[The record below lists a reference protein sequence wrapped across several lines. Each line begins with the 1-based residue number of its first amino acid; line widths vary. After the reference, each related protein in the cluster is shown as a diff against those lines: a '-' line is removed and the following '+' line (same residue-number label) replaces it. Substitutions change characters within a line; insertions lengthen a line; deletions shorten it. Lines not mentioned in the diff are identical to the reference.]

1 MTFTR
6 LHSLL
11 SHLVFVRFVI
21 LIFHYYVS
29 LVFVYIKQHFLFNS
43 ITIICSFKFT
53 STATYQTLH
62 FSYLVDR
69 SFILIFNGSFILIT
83 FRRIPFLLSCLIF
96 VTFDFLICN
105 AILSLHLIK
114 VPPSS
119 SYLVFVEIIILIC
132 NDHHVILIFI
142 LLRQHFLIKHYLHHL
157 SLQVYIHSYNRACC
171 YTRILVIQNY
181 GLTTKIQ

>member
-11 SHLVFVRFVI
+11 SHLVFVGFVI

-29 LVFVYIKQHFLFNS
+29 LVFVYIKQHFLFNRF
-43 ITIICSFKFT
+43 TIICSFKFT

-83 FRRIPFLLSCLIF
+83 FRTYSFSSFLPHICYIRFPYLQCHIILTFNQSSSLIF
-96 VTFDFLICN
+96 LPGICWN
-105 AILSLHLIK
+105 HYPDLQWSCYPDLHPLETAFSYQTL
-114 VPPSS
+114 PPSS
-119 SYLVFVEIIILIC
+119 VASS
-132 NDHHVILIFI
+132 
-142 LLRQHFLIKHYLHHL
+142 LHTQ
-157 SLQVYIHSYNRACC
+157 LQ
-171 YTRILVIQNY
+171 
-181 GLTTKIQ
+181 

>member
-29 LVFVYIKQHFLFNS
+29 LVFVYIKQHFLFNRL
-43 ITIICSFKFT
+43 
-53 STATYQTLH
+53 TATYQTLH
-62 FSYLVDR
+62 FSYLVDI

-83 FRRIPFLLSCLIF
+83 FRRIPFLLSYLIF

-132 NDHHVILIFI
+132 NDHVILIFI